1 VKRLLNVSGSF
12 SGDGFLQGP
21 PTVWV
26 EQLAGLALDEGFSGF
41 VMMVDSRERRDMHVF
56 AEEVAP
62 AVRELVEAE
71 RLTPPGVTFPVSV
84 EGSADPAGSP
94 DAVDPADTVRS
105 APGDGD
111 HLVAIHDHLRG
122 ELVQVQDLVE
132 QVARGHL
139 DVGGAR
145 SMINTMTM
153 RQNSW
158 TLGTYC
164 ESYCRVVTT
173 HHTIEDVTMFPRLR
187 AADPSLGPVVERL
200 EREHHEVAAVL
211 EDVDRALVELVQ
223 GAADLDGV
231 RHAVDTLS
239 DVLLAHLAYEE
250 EQLVG
255 PLNSLGIGI

>member
-1 VKRLLNVSGSF
+1 
-12 SGDGFLQGP
+12 
-21 PTVWV
+21 
-26 EQLAGLALDEGFSGF
+26 
-41 VMMVDSRERRDMHVF
+41 
-56 AEEVAP
+56 
-62 AVRELVEAE
+62 
-71 RLTPPGVTFPVSV
+71 
-84 EGSADPAGSP
+84 
-94 DAVDPADTVRS
+94 
-105 APGDGD
+105 
-111 HLVAIHDHLRG
+111 
-122 ELVQVQDLVE
+122 
-132 QVARGHL
+132 
-139 DVGGAR
+139 
-145 SMINTMTM
+145 MISTMTM

-173 HHTIEDVTMFPRLR
+173 HHTVEDVTMFPRLR

-231 RHAVDTLS
+231 RHAVDTVS